1 MSKDKKNI
9 TNKKIKMINTILI
22 ILNILPK
29 NVVPNVNNQVV
40 VNQESVSNN
49 LESNLD
55 KFFKDL
61 DNTLSSFKATFP
73 NLGHNEEIEV
83 IPINVA
89 RKFRREYF
97 TGISKEKLESIS
109 YNLISKEIGDKLST
123 KYTITDKQSE
133 EIITGIIEIYN
144 SLGNLNPKGPLGDYT
159 INESLMYK

>member
-1 MSKDKKNI
+1 
-9 TNKKIKMINTILI
+9 MINTILN

-61 DNTLSSFKATFP
+61 DNTLSSFKATSP

-89 RKFRREYF
+89 RKFRRNILQAYL
-97 TGISKEKLESIS
+97 KK
-109 YNLISKEIGDKLST
+109 N
-123 KYTITDKQSE
+123 
-133 EIITGIIEIYN
+133 
-144 SLGNLNPKGPLGDYT
+144 
-159 INESLMYK
+159 